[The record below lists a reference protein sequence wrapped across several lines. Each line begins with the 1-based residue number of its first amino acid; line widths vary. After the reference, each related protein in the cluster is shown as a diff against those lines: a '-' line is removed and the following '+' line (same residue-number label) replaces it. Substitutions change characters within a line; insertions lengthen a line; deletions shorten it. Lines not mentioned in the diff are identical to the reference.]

1 MAIQYSKIPSH
12 WSYFLAL
19 EDDLLR
25 MSRWIEFSQEN
36 EKTYSI
42 ELARLLMT
50 AAAEVDILAKAICG
64 SIRPKDKASSINEYQ
79 AILCETAPI
88 IVQTA
93 VAMPRFGMHFKPW
106 LNWRAAK
113 SPPDWWTGN
122 NKVKHHRA
130 DHFPEASLKNV
141 LNACAGLLVLL
152 TIYYGADQDYL
163 FPAPSLYVP
172 STFGILENSA
182 IRLLRPDGARFP
194 D

>member
-50 AAAEVDILAKAICG
+50 AAAEVDILAKAIC
-64 SIRPKDKASSINEYQ
+64 SIICPKDKASSINEYQ
-79 AILCETAPI
+79 AILCEAAPI

-93 VAMPRFGMHFKPW
+93 VAMPRFGMSFMPW
-106 LNWRAAK
+106 LNWREPK

-130 DHFPEASLKNV
+130 DH
-141 LNACAGLLVLL
+141 AGLLVIL
-152 TIYYGADQDYL
+152 TIYYGFDQEYL

-172 STFGILENSA
+172 NTFGIFENSA
-182 IRLLRPDGARFP
+182 IRLLRPDGAQFP